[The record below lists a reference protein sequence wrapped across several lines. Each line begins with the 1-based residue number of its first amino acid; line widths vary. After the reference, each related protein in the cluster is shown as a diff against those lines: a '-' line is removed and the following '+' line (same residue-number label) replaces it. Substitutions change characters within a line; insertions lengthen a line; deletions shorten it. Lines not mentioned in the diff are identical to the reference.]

1 MNPRVA
7 WLIELQ
13 HRAFA
18 KSPWHSVLG
27 ALKGVDENTFFHV
40 PPHHSGFPWM
50 NGSIC
55 DIVFH
60 IAGDKL
66 VQMSA
71 AFENGTTTW
80 DNLPLKKTSMQQMIA
95 ELHAAHARLAAKLA
109 SETDLSLTNK
119 ITSWGGKSMSAEN
132 LYLMLIEHDLYHAG
146 QIRYA
151 RNLLEP

>member
-1 MNPRVA
+1 
-7 WLIELQ
+7 
-13 HRAFA
+13 
-18 KSPWHSVLG
+18 
-27 ALKGVDENTFFHV
+27 
-40 PPHHSGFPWM
+40 M